1 MNVTRP
7 KIRVLPTRP
16 STPKKERR
24 RMSPPFRKGV
34 YILPNLFTTGGL
46 FCGFYAIIATLR
58 EDYLIAAVAVL
69 VALVFDALDGRIAR
83 LTHTSSSF
91 GVQYDSLSDLI
102 AFGVAP
108 GVLAYRW
115 ALEPWGAWGWLA
127 AALYVT
133 CGALRLAR
141 FNVQVDVVDK
151 NNFVGL
157 PIPAA
162 AAVVAATILLYYF
175 LGGEGTT
182 NKHLTL
188 LLLIYALAGLMV
200 STIPYYSFKGLKLRH
215 RQPFW
220 LLIAGIIIIQ
230 LTIAAPQIML
240 FSIFSLYTI
249 SGPVRLLIRKRN
261 PEQLVTDT
269 AHPHEESPLPSSH
282 GLDSG
287 EKSRL

>member
-1 MNVTRP
+1 MNVSRP
-7 KIRVLPTRP
+7 RIRVLPARP
-16 STPKKERR
+16 SAFKKERR

-46 FCGFYAIIATLR
+46 FCGFYAIVATLR
-58 EDYLIAAVAVL
+58 EDYLIAAGAVL
-69 VALVFDALDGRIAR
+69 VAQVFDALDGRIAR
-83 LTHTSSSF
+83 LTQTSSSF
-91 GVQYDSLSDLI
+91 GVQYDSLADLI

-175 LGGEGTT
+175 LGGEGAT

-188 LLLIYALAGLMV
+188 LLLIYTLAGLMV

-220 LLIAGIIIIQ
+220 LLIAGIIVIQ

-240 FSIFSLYTI
+240 FSLFSLYTL
-249 SGPVRLLIRKRN
+249 SGPARLFWRKRSVE
-261 PEQLVTDT
+261 PTVTDSAQST
-269 AHPHEESPLPSSH
+269 EELPATPSH

>member
-1 MNVTRP
+1 MNVSRP
-7 KIRVLPTRP
+7 KVRVLPTARP
-16 STPKKERR
+16 GKPKERR
-24 RMSPPFRKGV
+24 RLSPPFRNGV

-58 EDYLIAAVAVL
+58 EDYLIAAIAVL
-69 VALVFDALDGRIAR
+69 VAQVFDALDGRIAR

-175 LGGEGTT
+175 LGGEGAT

-220 LLIAGIIIIQ
+220 LLLVGIIVIQ

-240 FSIFSLYTI
+240 FSLFSLYTL
-249 SGPVRLLIRKRN
+249 SGPVRLLFKKQSVE
-261 PEQLVTDT
+261 PPVTNSSQ
-269 AHPHEESPLPSSH
+269 PGVESTVVAPH